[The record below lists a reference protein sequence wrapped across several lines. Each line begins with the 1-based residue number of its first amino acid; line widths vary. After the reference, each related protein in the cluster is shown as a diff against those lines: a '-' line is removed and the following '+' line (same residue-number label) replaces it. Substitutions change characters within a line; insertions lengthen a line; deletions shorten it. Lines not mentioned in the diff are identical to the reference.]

1 MVSGWGRGR
10 HCHKEHPQLSM
21 TANSKPVSESA
32 GIPLSPMANFKV
44 FRELRFQ
51 ESALQ
56 GISQYKFPSKEEE
69 CQKAGLPCGI
79 G

>member
-1 MVSGWGRGR
+1 MGQGG
-10 HCHKEHPQLSM
+10 HHHKEHPQFSM
-21 TANSKPVSESA
+21 TVSSKPVSESA
-32 GIPLSPMANFKV
+32 GIPLSPTANFEV

-69 CQKAGLPCGI
+69 R
-79 G
+79 